1 MGPAGGFTT
10 RGQAAGRS
18 ADIQRVNLERCPYDG
33 SAVEVDSYSGG
44 SFMLTC
50 RTCGAAWEVHN
61 VLTRRVAEPD
71 WDAARRHRGRAAITD
86 APPVPAGPEGTT
98 DR

>member
-1 MGPAGGFTT
+1 MAGLRPPNAFQDRD
-10 RGQAAGRS
+10 RGADTAG
-18 ADIQRVNLERCPYDG
+18 VNLERCPYDG

-61 VLTRRVAEPD
+61 VLSRRVTEPD
-71 WDAARRHRGRAAITD
+71 WDAARRHRARAAVD
-86 APPVPAGPEGTT
+86 AERDPVPP
-98 DR
+98 DLSMP